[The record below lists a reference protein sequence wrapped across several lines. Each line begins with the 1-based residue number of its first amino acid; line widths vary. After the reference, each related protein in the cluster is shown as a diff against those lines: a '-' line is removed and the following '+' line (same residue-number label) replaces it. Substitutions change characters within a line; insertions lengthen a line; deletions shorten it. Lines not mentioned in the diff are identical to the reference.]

1 MLKRAATLL
10 VFWLSVQAFVQ
21 AETPVA
27 VAAAPEA
34 PKMES
39 APAVSAAPAPTI
51 QPATAAAVTSTE
63 IAPKVVDKPALV
75 SAPAALI
82 PALPAKTKH
91 VVVFVIPVR
100 DEINKPILYI
110 LRRGLK
116 EAETTKAD
124 AVVLDMNTPGGAL
137 SVTFDIME
145 ALGNF
150 HGETLTYV
158 NKEAMSAGAFISAT
172 TGEIWF
178 APHAVIGAAAPV
190 SSGGQDIDVTMKQ
203 KVVSYLKARVRAIS
217 EGKGYR
223 GEVVSAMID
232 ADYELKIGDK
242 VIKPKGELLSL
253 TDTEALKFYGE
264 PPVSLLGA
272 GIAKDIDALLT
283 KKYGAGNFE
292 IKQFNVTWSEELAQY
307 LTQLSPILLGLG
319 LLALFIE
326 FKTPGFG
333 IFGISGIALLAIVF
347 LSNYVAGLSGHE
359 PLLLF
364 SIGLLLVVL
373 EVAFFHSAGA
383 LGVVGLMLM
392 VGSLVWSM
400 ADIWPNQPIS
410 VAWSGDVLVEP
421 LKNLLFGLVMAGGL
435 FALIARFLPH
445 GWIWHRLAVGGAVS
459 GAGVT
464 AAVLDEQEALVGREG
479 MAATSLFPSG
489 QIEIDGRRHEARLE
503 VGFVEAGT
511 PIRLL
516 RRTGFALIVEAKK
529 P

>member
-1 MLKRAATLL
+1 MLKTAATLL
-10 VFWLSVQAFVQ
+10 LLLLTALAGAQ
-21 AETPVA
+21 AETPAAVPA
-27 VAAAPEA
+27 VPGVAASEA
-34 PKMES
+34 K
-39 APAVSAAPAPTI
+39 
-51 QPATAAAVTSTE
+51 AAVTPT
-63 IAPKVVDKPALV
+63 ATT
-75 SAPAALI
+75 PAAI
-82 PALPAKTKH
+82 VPAVPSRH
-91 VVVFVIPVR
+91 VVVYVIPVR

-116 EAETTKAD
+116 EAIDQKAD
-124 AVVLDMNTPGGAL
+124 TVVLDMNTPGGAL
-137 SVTFDIME
+137 DVTFDIME

-190 SSGGQDIDVTMKQ
+190 SSGGADIDVTMKQ

-217 EGKGYR
+217 EDKGYR

-232 ADYELKIGDK
+232 ADYELKLGDK

-253 TDTEALKFYGE
+253 TDTEALKPYGE
-264 PPVSLLGA
+264 PPLPLLGA
-272 GIAKDIDALLT
+272 GIAQDLGALLT
-283 KKYGAGNFE
+283 KKYGAGNFT
-292 IKQFNVTWSEELAQY
+292 IRQFQVTWSEELAQY
-307 LTQLSPILLGLG
+307 LTKLSPILLGLG

-333 IFGISGIALLAIVF
+333 FFGVAGIGLLAVVF

-364 SIGLLLVVL
+364 SVGLLLVAL
-373 EVAFFHSAGA
+373 ELMFFHSAGV

-392 VGSLVWSM
+392 GGSLVWSM
-400 ADIWPNQPIS
+400 ADIWPNQPVS
-410 VAWSGDVLVEP
+410 VAWSTDLLVEP

-435 FALIARFLPH
+435 LALVARFLPH
-445 GWIWHRLAVGGAVS
+445 GWIWQRLAVRGAVA
-459 GAGVT
+459 GAGVAT
-464 AAVLDEQEALVGREG
+464 AVLHEQEALVGRDG
-479 MAATSLFPSG
+479 VAATSLFPSG
-489 QIEIDGRRHEARLE
+489 QVEIDGRRYEARLE

-511 PIRLL
+511 PIRVV
-516 RRTGFALIVEAKK
+516 RRTGFALIVEAKT